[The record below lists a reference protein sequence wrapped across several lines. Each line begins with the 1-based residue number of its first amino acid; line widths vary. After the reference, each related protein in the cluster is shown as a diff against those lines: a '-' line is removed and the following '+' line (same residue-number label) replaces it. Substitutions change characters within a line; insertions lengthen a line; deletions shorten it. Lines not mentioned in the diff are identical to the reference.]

1 MSGENATCFWRSTRL
16 VVEPHSMSTV
26 PFCTSGMRF
35 AEVTAWYLIS
45 RLSIFSSLFT
55 ASTMRLQISM
65 L

>member
-1 MSGENATCFWRSTRL
+1 MSGEKATCDWRSTRL

-26 PFCTSGMRF
+26 PFCTSGMRL
-35 AEVTAWYLIS
+35 AEVTAWYLMS
-45 RLSIFSSLFT
+45 RAGSFSSAFT